1 MRISEIIT
9 HNDQQHVNSLD
20 RSANQASYAVKQERY
35 RQRLKR
41 YSDKMR
47 KAKPGLKRPKRL
59 EPPNPPQLSKSLQ
72 ILRNEAV
79 DFMLAVSAFCHVMF
93 FRCQAKCI

>member
-1 MRISEIIT
+1 
-9 HNDQQHVNSLD
+9 
-20 RSANQASYAVKQERY
+20 VKQERY
-35 RQRLKR
+35 RLRLKS

-47 KAKPGLKRPKRL
+47 KAKPGLKRPKPP

-79 DFMLAVSAFCHVMF
+79 DFMLAVSPFLSRDVLPMSG
-93 FRCQAKCI
+93 